1 MRQFLGAAAL
11 AMALAA
17 APAYGATFAQ
27 FKQTN
32 DTDTVSFSGG
42 NTLANVAGAIVE
54 FDFTVPMPAG
64 VDGPISAVFTM
75 SSTGSPYDGSM
86 SFRRVSDNAN
96 LLTVAFTDAVLNGG
110 GTAGVFFDSEPGVG
124 TIVYTSDFLL
134 FTNSTIESFALSF
147 SDLSNA
153 FGGDSWTADA
163 TGTFAVNTF
172 DRPGGVIP
180 EPGTWAMMII
190 GFGAAGAMIRRRRA
204 ALLPA

>member
-1 MRQFLGAAAL
+1 LRHILGAAAL
-11 AMALAA
+11 ALALAA

-27 FKQTN
+27 YKQTN

-42 NTLANVAGAIVE
+42 NSLANVAGAVVE
-54 FDFTVPMPAG
+54 FDYTIPMPAG
-64 VDGPISAVFTM
+64 VDGPISAFLNINA
-75 SSTGSPYDGSM
+75 TGSPYDGSI

-96 LLTVAFTDAVLNGG
+96 LLTVAFTDAVLTGG

-134 FTNSTIESFALSF
+134 FPNSTIESFSLSF

-153 FGGDSWTADA
+153 FGGDSWTADS

-172 DRPGGVIP
+172 ERPGGVIP
-180 EPGTWAMMII
+180 EPGTWAMMIV
-190 GFGAAGAMIRRRRA
+190 GFGGTGAILRRRRLVRFA
-204 ALLPA
+204 